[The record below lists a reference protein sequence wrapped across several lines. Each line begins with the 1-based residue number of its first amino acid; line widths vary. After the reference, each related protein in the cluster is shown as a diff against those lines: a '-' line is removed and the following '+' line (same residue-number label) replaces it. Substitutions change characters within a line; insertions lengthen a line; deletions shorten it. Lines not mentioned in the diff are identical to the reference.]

1 MRATRKLSVLL
12 IVGALLWTALTPIFV
27 ARADELPGCARDA
40 NSRYLC
46 GTVAYEGRD
55 YQTAL
60 RFWRPLAEQGEGDA
74 QYRLGHMHREGEG
87 VLQNFKEALK
97 WYRLAISTGNA
108 AALIDLGEVYAD
120 GMSVTQEYV
129 RAHMWFN
136 LAASKLSPR
145 FDSRRIA
152 VEGRDKVAAKMT
164 AVQIERAQEMA
175 RKCQESKFK
184 DCGW

>member
-1 MRATRKLSVLL
+1 MSYRDAHV
-12 IVGALLWTALTPIFV
+12 TPILDTYAERSPMKV
-27 ARADELPGCARDA
+27 ATIKQLYASGARWQ
-40 NSRYLC
+40 SR
-46 GTVAYEGRD
+46 
-55 YQTAL
+55 
-60 RFWRPLAEQGEGDA
+60 EGDA